1 MVMAHYAVYSS
12 HDPLAL
18 LVAATNIAATLP
30 VGRVEVCVRGSDG
43 FLGITVHDVRWP
55 EWCLYDQRIFKAELS
70 GRFIALHLSEAIDP
84 DM

>member
-18 LVAATNIAATLP
+18 LAAATNVAAMLP

-43 FLGITVHDVRWP
+43 FLGITVHDVQWP
-55 EWCLYDQRIFKAELS
+55 NWCLLHQRIFKNELAQ
-70 GRFIALHLSEAIDP
+70 RFIALRLSGAIDP
-84 DM
+84 EM